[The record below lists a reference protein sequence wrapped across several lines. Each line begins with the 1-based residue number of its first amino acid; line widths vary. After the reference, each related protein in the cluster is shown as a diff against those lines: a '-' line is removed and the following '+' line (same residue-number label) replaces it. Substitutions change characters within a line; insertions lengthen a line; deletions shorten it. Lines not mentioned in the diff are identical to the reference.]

1 MKTQPSNRTAQALP
15 ICRLGRVARP
25 RRSANGATVTSIF
38 KLRQHRSSLRAFPRR
53 SHFPSCKNIEI
64 APNQSRRWR
73 SSGGKPPF
81 PTCELPY
88 ALFLFPGSLVAQAL
102 NISRLA
108 RYEANSLSAPRSSS
122 WSARRLPNCSA
133 SSRDPEIRSLT
144 IRLPSGSATNPSS
157 LICLS
162 RTTA

>member
-88 ALFLFPGSLVAQAL
+88 ALFCFRAVLLPRLLTYPVWRVMRPTAYPRHVRAVGLRGDCPIAPLRLEIQRYDPSRFGCLQDQLPIHQA
-102 NISRLA
+102 
-108 RYEANSLSAPRSSS
+108 
-122 WSARRLPNCSA
+122 
-133 SSRDPEIRSLT
+133 
-144 IRLPSGSATNPSS
+144 
-157 LICLS
+157 
-162 RTTA
+162 